1 MNVLLDTHVLVW
13 WYLDAPELPVPFRAA
28 LERIE
33 ASRKRAAVSAIS
45 LWEIAK
51 LVERGKLQL
60 ALAVDELLD
69 QIETDPLFQILPIS
83 GRIAAESTR
92 LGPSFHKDP
101 ADQLIA
107 GTARCHALRLMTCD
121 EAIRRSHVVALF

>member
-13 WYLDAPELPVPFRAA
+13 WYLDAPELPSNYRAL
-28 LERIE
+28 LERLE
-33 ASRKRAAVSAIS
+33 SAGERVGVCDIS

-51 LVERGKLQL
+51 LVERGRLQL
-60 ALAVDELLD
+60 HAALDELL
-69 QIETDPLFQILPIS
+69 QQVEADPLFEVLPLS

-92 LGPSFHKDP
+92 LGPAFHKDP

-107 GTARCHALRLMTCD
+107 ATARCLGLRLMTCD
-121 EAIRRSHVVALF
+121 EAIRKSHVVAVV